1 MNLYFLVEGKTEM
14 ELYPE
19 WLFYLFPQLE
29 KVDRYNQVIENQYYI
44 ASGDGYP
51 SVLNNDYVKN
61 AIQDIN
67 QYGKYDYLVLVI
79 DSDGY
84 SDRKATIEKYLIEND
99 IVLQDCQLEIIVQN
113 VCIETWLMG
122 NIAAYPVDIQ
132 QNKNFL
138 SYHQHYNVSENDP
151 ELMQSPVSKP
161 SVSKYHFM
169 YLAEMLKPN
178 KRYSKTN
185 VNNVSDLVY
194 FEEMKKRVTTNT
206 THLNSFQA
214 FISFCEKIKKH
225 FHE

>member
-1 MNLYFLVEGKTEM
+1 MNFYFLVEGKTEM
-14 ELYPE
+14 ALYPI
-19 WLFYLFPQLE
+19 WLSYIFPQLE

-132 QNKNFL
+132 
-138 SYHQHYNVSENDP
+138 
-151 ELMQSPVSKP
+151 
-161 SVSKYHFM
+161 
-169 YLAEMLKPN
+169 
-178 KRYSKTN
+178 
-185 VNNVSDLVY
+185 
-194 FEEMKKRVTTNT
+194 
-206 THLNSFQA
+206 
-214 FISFCEKIKKH
+214 
-225 FHE
+225 